1 MMKKLRKEQRH
12 KILPAAIALS
22 LGVITPFAPPQY
34 TFAAETLS
42 SNAVQYYDNNA
53 ANNKVGGQ
61 DSFINFSDSSI
72 VQNNIV
78 NAYKTIGLSP
88 TGSNKVVTSSN
99 VKASLSQRS
108 WNSIL
113 YSTLMKA
120 SSVPEGANA
129 FAIKI
134 RDADSGAYYY
144 KVLGAGSTSKDCLA
158 ITGTQLMNFLNE
170 NTGMTTVAAQEELYG
185 YIETKDD
192 AKIQEW
198 MTKYLPSMCY
208 IQLSDAELAEVKD
221 AINKTNASNVLDYM
235 NDSSLNFASP
245 DIIESVQ
252 TSFKLGTGDSF
263 SGGSKS
269 YTYNKKSVAAGERW
283 TPLDRAVTISST
295 LNGDYSPGDANW
307 VTEDGKTA
315 IGASDSSV
323 NTYLANSA
331 QLNNNYTSDSLKPI
345 GNLPTTVIS
354 VGELTTESGSVI
366 DLSYLNTNSIDGQA
380 PYVLQGADSG
390 GNANTINV
398 EYISDTSQ
406 GTIATNKVKINRS
419 LFVNDA
425 KLADNTAFRLGV
437 YQNYEP
443 LIGGSGG
450 VPVRDN
456 DNVYLTDAAKNN
468 GSDDAKNN
476 LYIQLGYVPEAS
488 GTSLF
493 GEWKNPNEV
502 KNQLGNIIVPNALIG
517 IYNGADNFEVTGQTS
532 LADGIFSVYEITPE
546 VGKYENYFK
555 TADSKAITD
564 DKGNIIGYDN
574 LQGTVWYLKG
584 YTYASTGEM
593 AESGKSVSENSTVQN
608 NFVKANN
615 LSLFRRFDSL
625 HVSNLNRPETGG
637 RGPGDT
643 DSALAGELRENLWAD
658 VWHGKFDAKAA
669 YTRNTNQSY
678 NGFQVGYDKLLSKK
692 FYGGKIYTG
701 FYASKI
707 DGKSTTFAGSGE
719 QDSYGLGV
727 YSSWV
732 GDKGHFIDLGVNAFK
747 LKNDYHFTGN
757 TGNGSIG
764 KVKGENSTWAYGI
777 GAQYGKR
784 NQLAAN
790 WFWEPSVS
798 LYVGHVDES
807 NYSLSNG
814 LGVHE
819 QGYDTAIGK
828 LGLKAGKNIGEKG
841 NVYAGVSWGHEFA
854 GGQKLHQSYGTQSRL
869 IETVGGNDSW
879 WEWNIGG
886 KVKVSSNGTFNLDFV
901 KTTGSDVGNEWSIN
915 GGLNF
920 SWGGFESGGSKA
932 AKVNASGGEP
942 SVSGGFAK
950 ANAPT
955 VVVGQASKVGNV
967 QLPQMQ
973 QSQQS
978 VTVESGSA
986 DSQNVYD
993 MGEAN
998 SRVVSDDTGSVS
1010 GTVTGGMGEFE
1021 LGGLTVEAKR
1031 PDWEKN
1037 LSPGQVSVIYPAQF
1051 EGEQKNLPEL
1061 LDRVPGLFVQRLNG
1075 VGHYTVAR
1083 VRGSTAAQVSVFV
1096 DGVQMNL
1103 AGDAA
1108 VNLSAIPADNIER
1121 IEVYR
1126 GYVPARFS
1134 GAPLG
1139 GVINIITKKPNEG
1152 HGHIT
1157 QGIKSYGGYSSTYE
1171 YSMPLGSGSLLA
1183 TYARDIWQGD
1193 FDYIWPHSSN
1203 TQNNV
1208 LAGTYKRQSNGYQN
1222 NNAMLKW
1229 QDDHWTVKG
1238 VWKKMHEGLA
1248 RAVNRTYVIPYLNSG
1263 YFDADMDIDYKEF
1276 LIGRRDTFGNLDLGW
1291 HIAYLDSKKT
1301 YTNIGGYRQIEDTK
1315 NGIIT
1320 GSPFAKRDEDD
1331 YLPGELW
1338 GTWRS
1343 KKWNGN
1349 LNAAMKLGSNHLLEF
1364 NADYTRETMDAN
1376 GNRWDLTQEQ
1386 IDSQTGVNRTVRK
1399 MLSKYNNREYH
1410 LTLQDTITLN
1420 DDGDFKLT
1428 PILRADKVEMEGLGD
1443 LGDADSRWMYSGG
1456 VALQKQLNDHW
1467 SFKSTWG
1474 TYNRHPNFYE
1484 IFGDGGFVGQNYVFT
1499 VASKGGNIDN
1509 GLWETGS
1516 QFDFSLNWQGKLAG
1530 ADTDTILTWYQRKAN
1545 NQLVLWTPRGG
1556 DGLSCY
1562 CPTGNIETYGLEL
1575 AHNMKWQR
1583 LNLALAATWQK
1594 SKEVGNGLGYNYNW
1608 AQGGESF
1615 VPEWVVSA
1623 RVDYLFPGDKLN
1635 VFGEYRYTDQ
1645 EILRGTDSGD
1655 ADAIDVRDSYSIV
1668 DLGVKY
1674 KFDKKWRL
1682 SAGVNDVFDKGKEV
1696 FITTGMFYGPK
1707 TASFYPLA
1715 GRMYYT
1721 TLEYSF

>member
-53 ANNKVGGQ
+53 ANNNKVGGQ

-78 NAYKTIGLSP
+78 NAYKTIWLSP
-88 TGSNKVVTSSN
+88 TGSNRVVTSSN
-99 VKASLSQRS
+99 VKANLGTNS

-113 YSTLMKA
+113 YRTLMKA

-315 IGASDSSV
+315 TGASDSSV

-345 GNLPTTVIS
+345 ENLPTTVIS

-390 GNANTINV
+390 VNANTINV

-476 LYIQLGYVPEAS
+476 LYIQLGYVPEVN

-1037 LSPGQVSVIYPAQF
+1037 LSPGQVSVIYTKEF
-1051 EGEQKNLPEL
+1051 EGEQKDLPTL
-1061 LDRVPGLFVQRLNG
+1061 LQRVPGMYIQRVSGL
-1075 VGHYTVAR
+1075 GHYTVAR
-1083 VRGSTAAQVSVFV
+1083 TRGSSASQVNVYV
-1096 DGVQMNL
+1096 DGVLMNL
-1103 AGDAA
+1103 NGESA
-1108 VNLSAIPADNIER
+1108 VNLSAIPVDNVAR

-1139 GVINIITKKPNEG
+1139 GAINIVTKKPTEG
-1152 HGHIT
+1152 TGHIT
-1157 QGIKSYGGYSSTYE
+1157 QGVKSYGGYSSTYE
-1171 YSMPLGSGSLLA
+1171 YSTPLGSGSLLA

-1193 FDYIWPHSSN
+1193 FPYVYKGDKTAQEY
-1203 TQNNV
+1203 NNKR
-1208 LAGTYKRQSNGYQN
+1208 YNRQSNGYQN

-1229 QDDHWTVKG
+1229 QDDNWTVKA
-1238 VWKKMHEGLA
+1238 VYKKLHEQLPANLA
-1248 RAVNRTYVIPYLNSG
+1248 SINSWSGSGNNGAWWEEQHG
-1263 YFDADMDIDYKEF
+1263 YTASTQDIDYKEF
-1276 LIGRRDTFGNLDLGW
+1276 SVGQRDTSGNLDWGW
-1291 HIAYLDSKKT
+1291 RADYLHSKKT
-1301 YTNIGGYRQIEDTK
+1301 YRNTGGYKIIEDIPGRSE
-1315 NGIIT
+1315 ND
-1320 GSPFAKRDEDD
+1320 F
-1331 YLPGELW
+1331 LPGRLW
-1338 GTWRS
+1338 AEYVS

-1349 LNAAMKLGSNHLLEF
+1349 LNLAMKMGSNHLLEF
-1364 NADYTRETMDAN
+1364 NGDFSRETMNCD
-1376 GNRWDLTQEQ
+1376 GNRWWLSDAE
-1386 IDSQTGVNRTVRK
+1386 SSPGTGLRERK
-1399 MLSKYNNREYH
+1399 MLNKYSINEYH
-1410 LTLQDTITLN
+1410 FTLQDTITLN
-1420 DDGDFKLT
+1420 DDGDLKLT
-1428 PILRADKVEMEGLGD
+1428 PIFRGDKVEMETMGSND
-1443 LGDADSRWMYSGG
+1443 QRWKWSGG
-1456 VALQKQLNDHW
+1456 VALQKQINDQW
-1467 SFKSTWG
+1467 SFKTTWG

-1484 IFGDGGFVGQNYVFT
+1484 IFGDGGYTRPNKETANFYDL
-1499 VASKGGNIDN
+1499 DN
-1509 GLWETGS
+1509 GDVWESGK
-1516 QFDFSLNWQGKLAG
+1516 QFDFSLNWQGKLAK
-1530 ADTDTILTWYQRKAN
+1530 ADTSTILTWFQRDAK
-1545 NQLVLWTPRGG
+1545 NQIVMSMPMGAGSDILAQYFNMDKVDVHGIE
-1556 DGLSCY
+1556 LS
-1562 CPTGNIETYGLEL
+1562 
-1575 AHNMKWQR
+1575 HNMQWSR
-1583 LNLALAATWQK
+1583 LGLNLAATWQK
-1594 SKEVGNGLGYNYNW
+1594 SEAKTRPSTGAWLNSPVSLT
-1608 AQGGESF
+1608 
-1615 VPEWVVSA
+1615 PEWVVSA
-1623 RVDYLFPGDKLN
+1623 RLDYLFPGDKLN
-1635 VFGEYRYTDQ
+1635 VFAEYNYTD
-1645 EILRGTDSGD
+1645 EFITNAFRNDRGEESEFG
-1655 ADAIDVRDSYSIV
+1655 IRSYSTV
-1668 DLGVKY
+1668 DVGLKY
-1674 KFDKKWRL
+1674 KFDKNWKL
-1682 SAGVNDVFDKGKEV
+1682 SAGVNDVFNKGYDVMGYEYSR
-1696 FITTGMFYGPK
+1696 GNGESNYNGRYCNLPC
-1707 TASFYPLA
+1707 PLA

>member
-99 VKASLSQRS
+99 VKASLSQSS

-113 YSTLMKA
+113 YRTLMKA

-380 PYVLQGADSG
+380 PYVLQGADSS

-406 GTIATNKVKINRS
+406 GTIAINKVKINRS

-425 KLADNTAFRLGV
+425 KLADNTTFRLGV

-443 LIGGSGG
+443 ASTS
-450 VPVRDN
+450 VRGN
-456 DNVYLTDAAKNN
+456 DNVYLTNAVKNN
-468 GSDDAKNN
+468 GSDNAKNN

-502 KNQLGNIIVPNALIG
+502 TNLLGNITVSNVLIG

-584 YTYASTGEM
+584 YTYADTGEM

-625 HVSNLNRPETGG
+625 HVSNLNLSETGG

-886 KVKVSSNGTFNLDFV
+886 KVKVSSN
-901 KTTGSDVGNEWSIN
+901 
-915 GGLNF
+915 
-920 SWGGFESGGSKA
+920 
-932 AKVNASGGEP
+932 
-942 SVSGGFAK
+942 
-950 ANAPT
+950 
-955 VVVGQASKVGNV
+955 
-967 QLPQMQ
+967 
-973 QSQQS
+973 
-978 VTVESGSA
+978 
-986 DSQNVYD
+986 
-993 MGEAN
+993 
-998 SRVVSDDTGSVS
+998 
-1010 GTVTGGMGEFE
+1010 
-1021 LGGLTVEAKR
+1021 
-1031 PDWEKN
+1031 
-1037 LSPGQVSVIYPAQF
+1037 
-1051 EGEQKNLPEL
+1051 
-1061 LDRVPGLFVQRLNG
+1061 
-1075 VGHYTVAR
+1075 
-1083 VRGSTAAQVSVFV
+1083 
-1096 DGVQMNL
+1096 
-1103 AGDAA
+1103 
-1108 VNLSAIPADNIER
+1108 
-1121 IEVYR
+1121 
-1126 GYVPARFS
+1126 
-1134 GAPLG
+1134 
-1139 GVINIITKKPNEG
+1139 
-1152 HGHIT
+1152 
-1157 QGIKSYGGYSSTYE
+1157 
-1171 YSMPLGSGSLLA
+1171 
-1183 TYARDIWQGD
+1183 
-1193 FDYIWPHSSN
+1193 
-1203 TQNNV
+1203 
-1208 LAGTYKRQSNGYQN
+1208 
-1222 NNAMLKW
+1222 
-1229 QDDHWTVKG
+1229 
-1238 VWKKMHEGLA
+1238 
-1248 RAVNRTYVIPYLNSG
+1248 
-1263 YFDADMDIDYKEF
+1263 
-1276 LIGRRDTFGNLDLGW
+1276 DL
-1291 HIAYLDSKKT
+1291 
-1301 YTNIGGYRQIEDTK
+1301 
-1315 NGIIT
+1315 
-1320 GSPFAKRDEDD
+1320 
-1331 YLPGELW
+1331 
-1338 GTWRS
+1338 
-1343 KKWNGN
+1343 
-1349 LNAAMKLGSNHLLEF
+1349 
-1364 NADYTRETMDAN
+1364 
-1376 GNRWDLTQEQ
+1376 
-1386 IDSQTGVNRTVRK
+1386 
-1399 MLSKYNNREYH
+1399 
-1410 LTLQDTITLN
+1410 
-1420 DDGDFKLT
+1420 
-1428 PILRADKVEMEGLGD
+1428 
-1443 LGDADSRWMYSGG
+1443 
-1456 VALQKQLNDHW
+1456 
-1467 SFKSTWG
+1467 
-1474 TYNRHPNFYE
+1474 
-1484 IFGDGGFVGQNYVFT
+1484 
-1499 VASKGGNIDN
+1499 
-1509 GLWETGS
+1509 
-1516 QFDFSLNWQGKLAG
+1516 
-1530 ADTDTILTWYQRKAN
+1530 
-1545 NQLVLWTPRGG
+1545 
-1556 DGLSCY
+1556 
-1562 CPTGNIETYGLEL
+1562 
-1575 AHNMKWQR
+1575 
-1583 LNLALAATWQK
+1583 
-1594 SKEVGNGLGYNYNW
+1594 
-1608 AQGGESF
+1608 
-1615 VPEWVVSA
+1615 
-1623 RVDYLFPGDKLN
+1623 
-1635 VFGEYRYTDQ
+1635 
-1645 EILRGTDSGD
+1645 
-1655 ADAIDVRDSYSIV
+1655 
-1668 DLGVKY
+1668 
-1674 KFDKKWRL
+1674 
-1682 SAGVNDVFDKGKEV
+1682 
-1696 FITTGMFYGPK
+1696 
-1707 TASFYPLA
+1707 
-1715 GRMYYT
+1715 
-1721 TLEYSF
+1721 